1 MYVGGARAETEIA
14 TAQYSVEESN
24 HSSYFFSILSF
35 KNASLP
41 AKIRILHIVRV
52 VGGSNHNILPPLRSK
67 ARHRGFKTCA
77 GGSCS
82 KVFSTVIFNL
92 WEIGIKNIQKRR
104 PSQGFPVD
112 PPNHPSSRRPNWK
125 DHLESTGEWNHFDFH
140 YLISNLHRIFFLSR
154 ILNLFE
160 LKAKK
165 IFLGGRKEGQFKNS
179 FLRWFD
185 GFLCGAADAR
195 SWPPLTTGSC
205 GEEWAPF

>member
-1 MYVGGARAETEIA
+1 MIITIRKLSLPFMYVGGARAETEIA

-24 HSSYFFSILSF
+24 HSSYFFSSLSF

-52 VGGSNHNILPPLRSK
+52 VGGSNHNILQPLRSK

-104 PSQGFPVD
+104 PSQGFQVD
-112 PPNHPSSRRPNWK
+112 PPITLVVVGRK
-125 DHLESTGEWNHFDFH
+125 DHLESTGE
-140 YLISNLHRIFFLSR
+140 
-154 ILNLFE
+154 
-160 LKAKK
+160 
-165 IFLGGRKEGQFKNS
+165 
-179 FLRWFD
+179 
-185 GFLCGAADAR
+185 
-195 SWPPLTTGSC
+195 
-205 GEEWAPF
+205 

>member
-1 MYVGGARAETEIA
+1 MYVGARARAETEIA
-14 TAQYSVEESN
+14 TTQYSVEESN
-24 HSSYFFSILSF
+24 HSSYFFSSLSF
-35 KNASLP
+35 TNASLP

-52 VGGSNHNILPPLRSK
+52 VGGSNHNILQPLRSK

-82 KVFSTVIFNL
+82 KVFSIVIFNL

-112 PPNHPSSRRPNWK
+112 PPITLVVVG
-125 DHLESTGEWNHFDFH
+125 HLESTGEWNHFDFH

-154 ILNLFE
+154 ILNL
-160 LKAKK
+160 KRKK
-165 IFLGGRKEGQFKNS
+165 RKSFGLGMEEGQFYS
-179 FLRWFD
+179 WVVLFFVGSTVFW
-185 GFLCGAADAR
+185 AADAR